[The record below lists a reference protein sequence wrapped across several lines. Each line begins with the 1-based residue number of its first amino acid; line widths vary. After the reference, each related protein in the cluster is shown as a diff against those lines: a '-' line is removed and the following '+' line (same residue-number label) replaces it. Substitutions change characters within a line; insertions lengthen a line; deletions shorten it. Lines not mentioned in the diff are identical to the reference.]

1 MNKTLLRIA
10 TSALFAAFLSP
21 LALGQEPPAPPEE
34 FRQDPNAFKGEESFI
49 LESPEDHIAEERE
62 KAIRFAVERVL
73 EPLGKEEK
81 ARDYK
86 SDDQSLVGAKG
97 RLDKA
102 QIAAVKAFAASF
114 LNDPRHVATDDEKA
128 PLGDAFALSG
138 ADLDAKVVS
147 FEAAFLA
154 KLGRETQRR
163 LGIKV
168 GLGRLSSTRQRLAA
182 YAQNPRTIEQE
193 TQARQ
198 EVEKLDRLIAD
209 VPYMEDS
216 ETYLFHK
223 VKTGFAVTNN
233 NEYDVETTIA
243 RLIKPEQRIVLPES
257 CDFIA
262 FLKRSIEL
270 EENGDALAALAS
282 EYEARGNYDKAL
294 ELWKR
299 AKTAKVYSIVEQA
312 KSLFDTFTFGDRE
325 TVNVDGIGRGA
336 ESDSDLGD
344 NESHFREAVA
354 NRLDLVIAELE
365 KTPKIRVATDGSES
379 QGLRVSTPVFSRNTR
394 ALKTTFYQIDLA
406 PFLAKTREPA
416 FTDAPHG
423 GELFVNLVAEG
434 VQELFRNETPISSFA
449 TEVQSSVAPVALV
462 EGREYAPVRANLTF
476 TLEKSGA
483 YLIRVVDADAENDEV
498 AEKNAAY
505 ALAFVNRYAF
515 AFQYNRLVV
524 TDVLTGKPYAN
535 RELELLFIKRTIPE
549 GAESAIVSTD
559 ASGYLKPKSRLDRW
573 DRLVAFAHDNDEDDR
588 SVSFFDSRQNPYA
601 PHFANDAVILAQPNH
616 INTLVLATNQPV
628 YAPGD
633 TVEFVG
639 QTTYGSG
646 YSFAPGVPQGVRV
659 YQKQRPLPSEP
670 DRRSAGMGMM
680 RKERKQDPP
689 REIASVEVEV
699 DKTGGF
705 SGSFKIPEDA
715 EPGEYVFAEGH
726 FKTGSDGKPAVFDE
740 HKSTLFISTRAGDAE
755 PTPAATPTAKPVV
768 PSPAPIVELEFENP
782 VYSSKASDVANFVVR
797 SSIPDANVVI
807 DKDGGG
813 AVGQQGGYVA
823 PDVPEVKSVELRDG
837 VGSFSCSLSDAD
849 ARYFILTVNASYDN
863 KAQTSYYLVG
873 ARNKQFVREAA
884 LEFPEKVKPGEKV
897 RLTAKFAPL
906 EDGDPLFGG
915 RASLVLFDAKRDLAP
930 CDDFSNYLA
939 EVQPESRFLM
949 SQDYSTLKLMRP
961 TAPPK
966 RRAERKSIA
975 DRAPQRPSRF
985 CYEYYADETLPLPW
999 DVDIDYNVEER
1010 RRLKRPSRS
1019 EFVLEEVPKIPA
1031 SASPDSVIQTTT
1043 AEERVDSLSFEFDA
1057 PKTPGTYRI
1066 VFRAFDREKE
1076 CTTFVK
1082 GDITVE

>member
-1 MNKTLLRIA
+1 M
-10 TSALFAAFLSP
+10 
-21 LALGQEPPAPPEE
+21 
-34 FRQDPNAFKGEESFI
+34 
-49 LESPEDHIAEERE
+49 
-62 KAIRFAVERVL
+62 
-73 EPLGKEEK
+73 
-81 ARDYK
+81 
-86 SDDQSLVGAKG
+86 
-97 RLDKA
+97 
-102 QIAAVKAFAASF
+102 
-114 LNDPRHVATDDEKA
+114 
-128 PLGDAFALSG
+128 
-138 ADLDAKVVS
+138 
-147 FEAAFLA
+147 
-154 KLGRETQRR
+154 
-163 LGIKV
+163 
-168 GLGRLSSTRQRLAA
+168 
-182 YAQNPRTIEQE
+182 
-193 TQARQ
+193 
-198 EVEKLDRLIAD
+198 
-209 VPYMEDS
+209 
-216 ETYLFHK
+216 
-223 VKTGFAVTNN
+223 
-233 NEYDVETTIA
+233 
-243 RLIKPEQRIVLPES
+243 
-257 CDFIA
+257 
-262 FLKRSIEL
+262 
-270 EENGDALAALAS
+270 
-282 EYEARGNYDKAL
+282 
-294 ELWKR
+294 
-299 AKTAKVYSIVEQA
+299 
-312 KSLFDTFTFGDRE
+312 
-325 TVNVDGIGRGA
+325 
-336 ESDSDLGD
+336 
-344 NESHFREAVA
+344 
-354 NRLDLVIAELE
+354 
-365 KTPKIRVATDGSES
+365 
-379 QGLRVSTPVFSRNTR
+379 
-394 ALKTTFYQIDLA
+394 
-406 PFLAKTREPA
+406 
-416 FTDAPHG
+416 
-423 GELFVNLVAEG
+423 NLVAEG
-434 VQELFRNETPISSFA
+434 VQELFRSETPISSFA
-449 TEVQSSVAPVALV
+449 TEVQSSVAPVAVV

-483 YLIRVVDADAENDEV
+483 YLIRVVDANAENDEV

-505 ALAFVNRYAF
+505 ALAFANRYAF

-535 RELELLFIKRTIPE
+535 RELELLFIKISIPE

-559 ASGYLKPKSRLDRW
+559 ASGYLKPKSRLNHW
-573 DRLVAFAHDNDEDDR
+573 ERLVAFAFDDDEDDR
-588 SVSFFDSRQNPYA
+588 SVSFFDSRQNPYE
-601 PHFANDAVILAQPNH
+601 PNFANDAATLAQPLPLNM
-616 INTLVLATNQPV
+616 LVLATNQPV

-646 YSFAPGVPQGVRV
+646 YYFDPGVPQGIRV
-659 YQKQRPLPSEP
+659 YQKQRPLPPEP
-670 DRRSAGMGMM
+670 NGRSAGMGMM

-726 FKTGSDGKPAVFDE
+726 FKTGPDGKPVVFDE

-768 PSPAPIVELEFENP
+768 PSPAPIVELEFESP

-797 SSIPDANVVI
+797 SSNPDASVVI
-807 DKDGGG
+807 EKNGSG
-813 AVGQQGGYVA
+813 AVGQQGRYVA
-823 PDVPEVKSVELRDG
+823 SDDPEVKSVELRDG

-849 ARYFILTVNASYDN
+849 ARYFILTANASYDN

-949 SQDYSTLKLMRP
+949 SQDASPIKLMRP

-966 RRAERKSIA
+966 RRDERKSIA

>member
-1 MNKTLLRIA
+1 MNKTFFRI
-10 TSALFAAFLSP
+10 TLSVVFAAFLSP
-21 LALGQEPPAPPEE
+21 WTFGQDPPTPPEG
-34 FRQDPNAFKGEESFI
+34 FRQDPYAFKGEESFI
-49 LESPEDHIAEERE
+49 LESPEDHIVEERE

-73 EPLGKEEK
+73 DPLGKEKK
-81 ARDYK
+81 ARGYK
-86 SDDQSLVGAKG
+86 SGDQSFVGEKG

-102 QIAAVKAFAASF
+102 QISAVKAFAAPF
-114 LNDPRHVATDDEKA
+114 LNDPRHVATDDEKEA
-128 PLGDAFALSG
+128 LGDAFALSG

-168 GLGRLSSTRQRLAA
+168 ALGRLSSTRQRLAA
-182 YAQNPRTIEQE
+182 YAQNPRKIEQE
-193 TQARQ
+193 SQARQ

-209 VPYMEDS
+209 VPFMDDS

-223 VKTGFAVTNN
+223 VKTGFGVSNN

-270 EENGDALAALAS
+270 EENGEALAALAS

-299 AKTAKVYSIVEQA
+299 AKTAKVYSVVEQA
-312 KSLFDTFTFGDRE
+312 KLFFPGFHDDSI
-325 TVNVDGIGRGA
+325 VVDGFNKPIR
-336 ESDSDLGD
+336 SDADLGD
-344 NESHFREAVA
+344 EEPKLRENVDKYVDA
-354 NRLDLVIAELE
+354 VIAELE
-365 KTPKIRVATDGSES
+365 KTPAIRVAADGSES
-379 QGLRVSTPVFSRNTR
+379 EGLRVSMTVFSRDTR

-434 VQELFRNETPISSFA
+434 VQELFRSETPISSFA
-449 TEVQSSVAPVALV
+449 TEVQSSVAPVAVV
-462 EGREYAPVRANLTF
+462 EGREYAPVRSNLTF
-476 TLEKSGA
+476 NVEKSGA
-483 YLIRVVDADAENDEV
+483 YLIRVVDANAENDEV

-505 ALAFVNRYAF
+505 ALAFANRYAF

-524 TDVLTGKPYAN
+524 TDVLTGKPYSN
-535 RELELLFIKRTIPE
+535 RELELLFIKRSIPE

-559 ASGYLKPKSRLDRW
+559 ASGYLKPKSRLDHW
-573 DRLVAFAHDNDEDDR
+573 ERLVAFAFDDDEDDR
-588 SVSFFDSRQNPYA
+588 SVSFFDSRLNPYA
-601 PHFANDAVILAQPNH
+601 PHFANDALILGQQSH
-616 INTLVLATNQPV
+616 RNTLVLATNQPV

-646 YSFAPGVPQGVRV
+646 YSFDPGVPQGIRV
-659 YQKQRPLPSEP
+659 YQKQRPLPPEP
-670 DRRSAGMGMM
+670 DGPSRGMGMM

-726 FKTGSDGKPAVFDE
+726 FKTGSDDKPAVFDE
-740 HKSTLFISTRAGDAE
+740 HISTLFISTRADDAE
-755 PTPAATPTAKPVV
+755 PTPAATPKVKPVF
-768 PSPAPIVELEFENP
+768 PSPAPFVELEFESP

-797 SSIPDANVVI
+797 SSNPDASVVI
-807 DKDGGG
+807 EKNGSR

-823 PDVPEVKSVELRDG
+823 PDNAEVKSVELRDG
-837 VGSFSCSLSDAD
+837 VASFSCSLADAD

-873 ARNKQFVREAA
+873 ARNKQFVRDAA

-915 RASLVLFDAKRDLAP
+915 RASLVLFDAKRDLTP
-930 CDDFSNYLA
+930 CDDFSIYLA

-949 SQDYSTLKLMRP
+949 TQDYSTLKLMRP

-1010 RRLKRPSRS
+1010 RRLKRPARS

-1031 SASPDSVIQTTT
+1031 SASPDSVLKTTT
-1043 AEERVDSLSFEFDA
+1043 AKERVDSLSFEFDA

-1076 CTTFVK
+1076 CATFVK
-1082 GDITVE
+1082 RDIVVE